1 MRFSVFALSTV
12 PDTATTRRLFDL
24 DDLDDQAISKVLF
37 HRRKQQTG
45 SSETLRWDQRAI
57 AGMTL
62 IRHSIDGFHIESMS
76 LASHTEEQML
86 RAFYQAALKDGRL
99 VSWDGEQVLVPLIH
113 FRSMKESVSYPAYWE
128 ACRAGTKVHLDIR
141 SWLSP
146 MLEDRPTLN
155 ETARKLGYP
164 GMLDLDDDAVCDA
177 WLAEDYND
185 VRAYSDVVALNTYLI
200 AVRLFCMTGEMP
212 QHDGARI
219 QRALR
224 DWLKGIKGR
233 HFNDFLNAWDSA

>member
-12 PDTATTRRLFDL
+12 PDTATARHLFDL
-24 DDLDDQAISKVLF
+24 DDLDDKSVSKVLF

-62 IRHSIDGFHIESMS
+62 IRHSIDGFRIESMT
-76 LASHTEEQML
+76 LASHTEAQML

-99 VSWDGEQVLVPLIH
+99 VSWDGEQTLVPLIH
-113 FRSMKESVSYPAYWE
+113 FRSLKEDVSYPAYWE
-128 ACRAGTKVHLDIR
+128 ACRSGVKLHLDIR

-146 MLEDRPTLN
+146 TPSDRPTLN
-155 ETARKLGYP
+155 ETACRLGFP
-164 GMLDLDDDAVCDA
+164 GMLDLGDDAVCDA
-177 WLAEDYND
+177 WLAGDHD
-185 VRAYSDVVALNTYLI
+185 GVRAYSDVIALNAYLI

-219 QRALR
+219 QRALK
-224 DWLKGIKGR
+224 DWLKRIDGR
-233 HFNDFLNAWDSA
+233 HFDEFLNTWDSV